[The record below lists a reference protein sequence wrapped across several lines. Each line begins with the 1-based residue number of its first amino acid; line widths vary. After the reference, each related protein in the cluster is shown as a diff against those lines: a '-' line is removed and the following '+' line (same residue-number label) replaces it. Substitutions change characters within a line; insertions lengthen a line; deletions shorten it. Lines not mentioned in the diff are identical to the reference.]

1 MRYAIAL
8 TLCSFIACGGPQE
21 GQPQQGQNGKSG
33 QDHGQAEKIPG
44 LAHGICQSPVN
55 IQTDSAGA
63 GMHKVAVHYEAKDEK
78 VANLGHTVQV
88 NFGDGGNITFDDKRY
103 NFKQFHFHTPSE
115 HWIDGTPY
123 PLEMHLVH
131 TLESDDQ
138 RYFVFSVL
146 FESGDSDP
154 FLNAFLDAIPK
165 GEGQSKSLA
174 DGTVDV
180 NTLFADNPGYY
191 QYRGSLTT
199 PPYTETVQWA
209 ILKKHR
215 TASQEQVRAIL
226 DIEGV
231 NARQLQPLYGR
242 SVETE

>member
-1 MRYAIAL
+1 MKR
-8 TLCSFIACGGPQE
+8 TLLFCSFLIACGGSQTSRTAPHQ
-21 GQPQQGQNGKSG
+21 SR
-33 QDHGQAEKIPG
+33 DHKGGSHGAAERMLG
-44 LAHGICQSPVN
+44 LTHGICQSPVN
-55 IQTDSAGA
+55 IDTASAGT
-63 GMHKVAVHYEAKDEK
+63 GNHSVAIHYQAKDER

-88 NFGDGGNITFDDKRY
+88 SFGDGGNIEFDGKRY
-103 NFKQFHFHTPSE
+103 NFRQFHFHTPSE
-115 HWIDGTPY
+115 HWVDGTPY

-146 FESGDSDP
+146 FENGSADP
-154 FLNAFLDAIPK
+154 FLDAFLQAIPK
-165 GEGQSKSLA
+165 SEGQTKSLG

-180 NTLFADNPGYY
+180 NTLFADNPGYF

-215 TASQEQVRAIL
+215 TASQPQVEAIMNV
-226 DIEGV
+226 EGN

-242 SVETE
+242 PVESD